1 MPKRTFASPPADGS
15 AAGERLPRCCSHH
28 PDWPTL
34 SQHLVA
40 EFSEIAIGDI
50 VREVRRAKVAV
61 EHVNLEP
68 SEALITGE
76 LIARHQLAM
85 LSGRVT
91 EVARLDPERHART
104 LASRP
109 RPA

>member
-1 MPKRTFASPPADGS
+1 MAEPARSPHSP
-15 AAGERLPRCCSHH
+15 GEPLPRCCPHH

-34 SQHLVA
+34 SHHLTV
-40 EFSEIAIGDI
+40 EFPELDAGDI
-50 VREVRRAKVAV
+50 VREVHRAKEAV

-104 LASRP
+104 LATPP